1 MGLLPLNAE
10 AQAWMVAAAA
20 EAARELGLYAALDRP
35 RTVGELANILGVA
48 PRRLRALVDVLAC
61 AGVLTRSSGD
71 EVPTFTRGAA
81 SPTPAAMPR
90 HGWGR
95 LAEILT
101 QDRPL
106 LSDDEQELDRF
117 HTYLR
122 AAGAASA
129 RALMAELTQLPSAQ
143 RGLVD
148 LGGGAGAY
156 TEAFLA
162 ALPGAPATLVDRAP
176 VIALARPHLSGRASL
191 VAGDLFDAATAS
203 GEGHGIA
210 LLANV
215 LHLYGARDCQRL
227 IARAVASVVA
237 GEGWIVVQDLFVA
250 PDRTGPLASLLFA
263 LNMAVY
269 TNEGDVH
276 DGAQIVE
283 WLTHAGLVDVQCARR
298 GDDEIVV
305 RGRRP

>member
-1 MGLLPLNAE
+1 
-10 AQAWMVAAAA
+10 
-20 EAARELGLYAALDRP
+20 
-35 RTVGELANILGVA
+35 
-48 PRRLRALVDVLAC
+48 VLAR
-61 AGVLTRSSGD
+61 GDGD
-71 EVPTFTRGAA
+71 EAPTFTRGAV
-81 SPTPAAMPR
+81 PPMPAAMPR

-101 QDRPL
+101 RDRPL
-106 LSDDEQELDRF
+106 PSDDEQELDRF

-129 RALMAELTQLPSAQ
+129 RALMAELTRLPSAQ

-156 TEAFLA
+156 TEAFVA

-176 VIALARPHLSGRASL
+176 VIALARTHLSGRASL
-191 VAGDLFDAATAS
+191 VTGDLLDAATPIP
-203 GEGHGIA
+203 EGHGIA

-215 LHLYGARDCQRL
+215 LHLYGAPDCRRL
-227 IARAVASVVA
+227 LARAVASVVPA
-237 GEGWIVVQDLFVA
+237 EGWVVVQDLYVA

-276 DGAQIVE
+276 EEARIVE
-283 WLTHAGLVDVQCARR
+283 WLAAAGLVDLQCARR